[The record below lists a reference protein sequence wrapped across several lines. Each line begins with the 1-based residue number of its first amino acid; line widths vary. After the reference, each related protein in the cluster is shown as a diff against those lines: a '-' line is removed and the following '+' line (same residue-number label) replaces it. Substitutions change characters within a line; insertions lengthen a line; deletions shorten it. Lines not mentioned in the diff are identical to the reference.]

1 MRQAGKILVVLACIA
16 YPLLVH
22 TSIRGDAVNN
32 LSLLLMVLP
41 PMLVVCWFALR
52 AVGRVWKPLVVAA
65 FFALLYLV
73 ASGQHERVS
82 LIAVD
87 GVSHAS
93 LNLFLLWFFGRTLLN
108 GREPLIT
115 QISRRVNGGI
125 KPEIAIYTRHVT
137 IAWCI
142 YFAAQVVVSL
152 LLYLF
157 ASIAAWSLFV
167 NVLNL
172 PLLAMMFI
180 GELAWRT
187 IHYPHHSRTTILKAI
202 EVYAKGFADP
212 KKN

>member
-16 YPLLVH
+16 YPFLVHASIRSDAADNLGLLLV
-22 TSIRGDAVNN
+22 
-32 LSLLLMVLP
+32 VLP

-65 FFALLYLV
+65 FLALLYFV

-87 GVSHAS
+87 GISHAS

-115 QISRRVNGGI
+115 QISRRVNGHM
-125 KPEIAIYTRHVT
+125 KPDIAIYTRHVT

-142 YFAAQVVVSL
+142 YFAAQVAVSL

-157 ASIAAWSLFV
+157 APLSVWSLFV

-172 PLLAMMFI
+172 PLLALMFA
-180 GELAWRT
+180 GELIWRT
-187 IHYPHHSRTTILKAI
+187 MRYPHHSRTTILKAI

-212 KKN
+212 KKH